1 MPEGEVEFYEVATNY
16 SAARMPSDLKPDAFY
31 ERISPMART
40 PVDKV
45 RLDAERTWYACLQP
59 EYKAWPAAIAALAAT
74 RINVPCEE
82 LRVPFPAFA
91 IRLPAGFVQEPGAPP
106 IESLLVTLLRN
117 SPAGFGSWSTTSM
130 DGGITPCSRRFTD
143 VWRNLG
149 RNVPAILSVSMGYH
163 EGNHPDRDAAYRF
176 SVVSVG
182 LEQGVTLDEEF
193 SRIEWDSRISE
204 IERRSRY
211 TPSEK
216 LVREML
222 SLAVGTA
229 LMATG
234 KCKKPL
240 VARDQRPRQERRRF
254 EREHGEEQPTFHMG
268 RDLVLPREEGAAP
281 ASPAG
286 EGSGRHLKWA
296 HYRTGY
302 MRNQPYWKGST
313 RDKPTHRELI
323 FIPPTIVGADKGLPL
338 RPRSTPSSILEPPP
352 A

>member
-1 MPEGEVEFYEVATNY
+1 MSDEVSFYEMATNY
-16 SAARMPSDLKPDAFY
+16 SAAELPSDRKPEPFY
-31 ERISPMART
+31 ERLAAMTAPS
-40 PVDKV
+40 VDRV

-59 EYKAWPAAIAALAAT
+59 EYKAWPAAVAALAAT
-74 RINVPCEE
+74 KISVPCEE

-91 IRLPAGFVQEPGAPP
+91 VRLPAGFVQEPGGPA

-117 SPAGFGSWSTTSM
+117 SPAGIGSWSTTSM
-130 DGGITPCSRRFTD
+130 DGGLTACSRRFASR
-143 VWRNLG
+143 WRNLG
-149 RNVPAILSVSMGYH
+149 RDVPAILSLSMGYH
-163 EGNHPDRDAAYRF
+163 EGAPSAESFRF
-176 SVVSVG
+176 SVVSIG
-182 LEQGVTLDEEF
+182 LERGVTIDEEF
-193 SRIEWDSRISE
+193 QRIEWDSRKRGTDFE
-204 IERRSRY
+204 WRAKY
-211 TPSEK
+211 APSEK

-281 ASPAG
+281 LPAGG
-286 EGSGRHLKWA
+286 EGSGRHLKWS
-296 HYRTGY
+296 HFRTGY

-313 RDKPTHRELI
+313 RDKPTHHELI
-323 FIPPTIVGADKGLPL
+323 FIPPVIVGANKGLPL
-338 RPRSTPSSILEPPP
+338 RPRTTPSSILEPPP
-352 A
+352 S